1 MPAGPGLPPAR
12 VEPFGERTL
21 PAGTRLWRVHSTVRE
36 PNVFNPCLGKPTRF
50 APLRDADGT
59 CIPTL
64 YAGRTRDAS
73 VFETIFRD
81 LPPLPLPR
89 QVFTRDID
97 GTAMAELRTSRLL
110 RLAPLFNGDLALVGQ
125 SRRTMIEC
133 HGLAAYAETARWA
146 EAIHR
151 DLPELDGLLWTS
163 RQQDEAHALLLFG
176 TRVRRDD
183 LEIVSAE
190 PLDRGPGRQ
199 WVSDMARAYRIDLIP
214 G

>member
-1 MPAGPGLPPAR
+1 VPSGPGLPPAR
-12 VEPFGERTL
+12 LEPFGERAL
-21 PAGTRLWRVHSTVRE
+21 PAGMRLWRVHSAVRE
-36 PNVFNPCLGKPTRF
+36 PNAFNPCLGKPTRS
-50 APLRDADGT
+50 APLREGDGT

-64 YAGRTRDAS
+64 YAGRTREAA

-97 GTAMAELRTSRLL
+97 GTALAELRTSRPL
-110 RLAPLFNGDLALVGQ
+110 RLAPLFNLG
-125 SRRTMIEC
+125 
-133 HGLAAYAETARWA
+133 AYAETARWA

-151 DLPELDGLLWTS
+151 DLPDLDGLLWTS
-163 RQQDEAHALLLFG
+163 RQQDAAQALLLFG
-176 TRVRRDD
+176 TRVRCDD
-183 LEIVSAE
+183 LEIVSGE